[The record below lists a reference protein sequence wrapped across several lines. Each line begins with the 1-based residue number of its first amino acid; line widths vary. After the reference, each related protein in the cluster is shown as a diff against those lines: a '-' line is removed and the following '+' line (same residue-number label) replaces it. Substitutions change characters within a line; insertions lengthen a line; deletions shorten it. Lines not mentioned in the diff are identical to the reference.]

1 MDVTGPTQRSVETN
15 NVNGDEHP
23 REKTVR
29 ELLADDLSLE
39 HGGFPQEQTA
49 VVVPG
54 LVLVPATD
62 ERVQPDDAS
71 MEKGNGDEPAKTQRQ
86 HGNHIVDIHEIG
98 SGAEE
103 EDEGD
108 EETEEKRQTTELE
121 LDEVL
126 RDVLGVGNG
135 LDEPND
141 RNAHGDDKN
150 EGKGRANR
158 QPAV

>member
-1 MDVTGPTQRSVETN
+1 
-15 NVNGDEHP
+15 
-23 REKTVR
+23 
-29 ELLADDLSLE
+29 
-39 HGGFPQEQTA
+39 
-49 VVVPG
+49 
-54 LVLVPATD
+54 
-62 ERVQPDDAS
+62 
-71 MEKGNGDEPAKTQRQ
+71 MEKGNGDEPAETQRQ
-86 HGNHIVDIHEIG
+86 HGNHIVDIHEVG
-98 SGAEE
+98 GGAEE

-135 LDEPND
+135 LDESND